1 MTATDHV
8 SRSPFPWLF
17 TYVEDPIS
25 GKNHPQG
32 RTVYRPVVPVTLVGP
47 EAENAA
53 TFLALVDS
61 GCERCLAAPG
71 IARQIGVE
79 PDADQQV
86 PMRIG
91 GDTRMARPAQVSLRL
106 APEQGAGYVEWLAE
120 VDFFTEWTSSPWQVL
135 LGQVGFFDQFTVT
148 LSRSARQLAIE
159 SAEEFDRRWR

>member
-1 MTATDHV
+1 M
-8 SRSPFPWLF
+8 SRPPFPWLF

-47 EAENAA
+47 EEENAA

-79 PDADQQV
+79 PDADLQV
-86 PMRIG
+86 PMK
-91 GDTRMARPAQVSLRL
+91 
-106 APEQGAGYVEWLAE
+106 
-120 VDFFTEWTSSPWQVL
+120 VL

-148 LSRSARQLAIE
+148 FSRSARQLAIE
-159 SAEEFDRRWR
+159 AAEEFDRRWQ